1 MADIGSATTAPPV
14 SGRRVPLAIGTLM
27 LAMLLAA
34 LDQTI
39 VATALP
45 TIVGDLGGLSH
56 ISWVVTAYILAAT
69 AFTPLWGKL
78 GDQYGRKHLFQI
90 AILIFLGGSAL
101 CGLAQE
107 MSHLIGARAVQ
118 GLGGGGLMVLTQA
131 SVGDIVS
138 PRQRGRYQGFF
149 GATFGVASVA
159 GPLLGGFVVDHLTWH
174 WVFYINLPLGILAMI
189 VIGLVLPAGTTREKH
204 RIDYLGTALLAGIAV
219 TLVLVTSWGGT
230 RWPWGSPVIIGLA
243 IGALGLL
250 VLWVTTERRAAE
262 PVLPLRLFSDRV
274 FSVAVAI
281 AFIVGFAMFGA
292 LTYLPLFLQVV
303 HGVSPTLSG
312 VHLLPMV
319 GGLFVTSVI
328 SGRLITRH
336 GRYRLFPIVGTGLVT
351 IAMALLSTMTAQTST
366 LVMSLYFFLL
376 GFGLGGVL
384 QVLVIAVQNSA
395 PYPDLGAVTS
405 GNTFFRSIGGSFGV
419 SLFGAVFADRLAAA
433 LAAAGHRSPLPP
445 GTDAQRLQSDPDA
458 VHSLPPDQA
467 RQAIDAYA
475 DAIADVF
482 LVATPVAAVAFL
494 LTWFLREVP
503 LREATSTAD
512 LGESVGAAPATL
524 TSRERLD
531 RALAQHADRDLRRD
545 YYRRLATNAGV
556 DLPPG
561 SCWLLCSLYR
571 AGPGTGTELAR
582 RANTTVAAG
591 RPFAQRLIDDR
602 LTSVHDDIL
611 VLTEQGA
618 QVAERL
624 LEACRQSLEDF
635 LRDWS
640 PRLHPEL
647 REMLA
652 IRARELLG
660 HEIDRPADVS

>member
-1 MADIGSATTAPPV
+1 MADIGSGTTTTPP
-14 SGRRVPLAIGTLM
+14 SGVRVPLAIGTLM

-39 VATALP
+39 VSTALP
-45 TIVGDLGGLSH
+45 TIVGDLGGLAH

-69 AFTPLWGKL
+69 ASTPLWGKL
-78 GDQYGRKHLFQI
+78 GDQYGRKHLFQA
-90 AILIFLGGSAL
+90 AILIFLGGSTL
-101 CGLAQE
+101 CGLSQE
-107 MSHLIGARAVQ
+107 MSHLIAARAVQ

-149 GATFGVASVA
+149 GATFGIASVA
-159 GPLLGGFVVDHLTWH
+159 GPLLGGFVVDHLSWH
-174 WVFYINLPLGILAMI
+174 WVFYINLPLGVLAMI
-189 VIGLVLPAGTTREKH
+189 VIALVLPAKTVREQHK
-204 RIDYLGTALLAGIAV
+204 IDYLGTALLAGVAV
-219 TLVLVTSWGGT
+219 TLVLLTSWGGT
-230 RWPWGSPVIIGLA
+230 SQPWGSPVIIGLA
-243 IGALGLL
+243 IGAVGLL
-250 VLWVTTERRAAE
+250 VLWVVTERRAAE

-303 HGVSPTLSG
+303 HGVTPTMSG

-319 GGLFVTSVI
+319 GGLFLTSLT
-328 SGRLITRH
+328 SGQLITRY

-351 IAMALLSTMTAQTST
+351 IAMALLSTMSAQTST

-376 GFGLGGVL
+376 GFGLGCVL

-419 SLFGAVFADRLAAA
+419 SLFGAVFASRLAAE
-433 LAAAGHRSPLPP
+433 LTAADRRSPLPP
-445 GTDAQRLQSDPDA
+445 GADAQTLQANPEVVSRLPA
-458 VHSLPPDQA
+458 AQA
-467 RQAIDAYA
+467 QEAINAYA

-482 LVATPVAAVAFL
+482 LVATPVAAVAFI

-503 LREATSTAD
+503 LREATRTAD
-512 LGESVGAAPATL
+512 LGESVGAAPSTL
-524 TSRERLD
+524 SSRERLD
-531 RALAQHADRDLRRD
+531 RALCRHADRDMRRD

-561 SCWLLCSLYR
+561 PCWLLCSLYR

-582 RANTTVAAG
+582 RAGTTVEEG
-591 RPFAQRLIDDR
+591 RPFAQRLIQDR
-602 LTSVHDDIL
+602 LASAQDGIL
-611 VLTEQGA
+611 ILTEQGA

-624 LEACRQSLEDF
+624 LETCRQSLEDF
-635 LRDWS
+635 LIDWS
-640 PRLHPEL
+640 PQLHPEL
-647 REMLA
+647 REMLV

-660 HEIDRPADVS
+660 HESDRPVTTS